1 MSPILSWGFL
11 GRPSGLLRK
20 VLLLSLSLLTFYAL
34 LHPWPL
40 AIRAANS
47 DGGAADRRFAR
58 ALALPSSVP
67 VQYRAGTLEL
77 QWAERAAEYA
87 QRAGGFCAVLAG
99 EATEWQALLDAVAA
113 TRSAALGGSGG
124 ASAQHRSG
132 AVEWSTISYSDGSSV
147 ALEPLAGILRDPRTT
162 CQGSALTPSVPWG
175 PQDSKATVYLDPG
188 FYRALASTLAPP
200 GSAAPR
206 SAQPRALLL
215 DLGSTLW
222 SSAQPYSGLS
232 WLVHAYAELG
242 IEFSDVLAWE
252 AHEKPANE
260 YFLDMPPELAARTH
274 FYNVPVVA
282 STSAVGPG
290 GVFRMLKALARPEDF
305 VVVKLDIDMDTLEEE
320 LVLSILESTELGAL
334 IDDFYFEHHVNTL
347 GVMTA
352 WGEGH
357 PRDTAGSIALFQA
370 LRRRGIRAHPW
381 P

>member
-1 MSPILSWGFL
+1 MPVPWRPVGFV
-11 GRPSGLLRK
+11 RQ
-20 VLLLSLSLLTFYAL
+20 VLLLAL
-34 LHPWPL
+34 IIFFLFAALHPWQGSL
-40 AIRAANS
+40 RAAS
-47 DGGAADRRFAR
+47 SAGERAAADLRFAQ
-58 ALALPSSVP
+58 ALALPASAP
-67 VQYRAGTLEL
+67 AQYHAGALEQ
-77 QWAERAAEYA
+77 QWAAHTAEYA
-87 QRAGGFCAVLAG
+87 QRAGGYCAVMAG
-99 EATEWQALLDAVAA
+99 EAPAWQALLDAVAA

-124 ASAQHRSG
+124 AGAAAAQQRSG
-132 AVEWSTISYSDGSSV
+132 AVDWSTITYSDGRAV
-147 ALEPLAGILRDPRTT
+147 ALEPLAGILRDPRSA
-162 CQGSALTPSVPWG
+162 CQASSLTPAVPWG

-188 FYRALASTLAPP
+188 FYRALARTLAPP

-222 SSAQPYSGLS
+222 ASAQPYSGLS
-232 WLVHAYAELG
+232 WLVHAYADLG

-252 AHEKPANE
+252 AREKPAGD
-260 YFLDMPPELAARTH
+260 YFRDMPPELAARTH

-282 STSAVGPG
+282 GTSAEGPG
-290 GVFRMLKALARPEDF
+290 GVLRMLKALARPEDF
-305 VVVKLDIDMDTLEEE
+305 VVVKLDIDMDTLEED
-320 LVLSILESTELGAL
+320 LVLSILESSELSAL